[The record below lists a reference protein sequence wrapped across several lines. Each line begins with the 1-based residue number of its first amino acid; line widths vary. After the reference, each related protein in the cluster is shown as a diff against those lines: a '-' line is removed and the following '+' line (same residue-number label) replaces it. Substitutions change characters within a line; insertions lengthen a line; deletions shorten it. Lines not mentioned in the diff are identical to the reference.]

1 MPGWLTEAVIVQA
14 ITTLGIVLGALIT
27 AWFPLRKK
35 LTVIGKDAKEARVQV
50 KNSHSTNLREEQD
63 ERHGATME
71 LLKELGRDVRGLR
84 EENYETRKNIG
95 MLHAEDRAGRR
106 ETQKLRQEFS
116 EHTKQTENWTPML
129 KDLHKQYSKQPPAE

>member
-1 MPGWLTEAVIVQA
+1 MPEWLREAVIIQ
-14 ITTLGIVLGALIT
+14 ALIT
-27 AWFPLRKK
+27 VGVILGAGIPAYFVFKSK
-35 LTVIGKDAKEARVQV
+35 LAEIGKDAKEARVQV

-63 ERHGATME
+63 ERHIATKE

-84 EENYETRKNIG
+84 EENYETRKDIG

-129 KDLHKQYSKQPPAE
+129 TDLHKQYSKMPPAE